1 MAIGDSNTY
10 GAVAQGYREALSN
23 YMAANAVPIQFV
35 GSQTDNR
42 DAFTNNRHE
51 GYSGW
56 AADDLLNGKAGL
68 VPMNSVSKY
77 LPDYILLMAG
87 TNDFLVKNQTVAQ
100 ATQNFQNLI
109 SEIKRRSPNSK
120 IIVATVFPIV
130 DISKSPRVG
139 YPTINENISSYN
151 NALKAMIPNSFSGSH
166 VMLLDMNSFID
177 FDWLSDGV
185 HADSLGYVAAA
196 QAWYSVLAPEIATKT
211 KAPQP
216 ACVASPPSRSY
227 IMTSLRY
234 FATAYSIP
242 NLTGDAVTFTTNIN
256 TNIGTLITTN
266 WACQD
271 TVNVANYVTA
281 AVAYLQ
287 SK

>member
-1 MAIGDSNTY
+1 MALGDSNTY

-35 GSQTDNR
+35 GSQTDTR
-42 DAFTNNRHE
+42 DAFINNRHE

-56 AADDLLNGKAGL
+56 AADDLLNGKSGL
-68 VPMNSVSKY
+68 KPMDSVGKY

-87 TNDFLVKNQTVAQ
+87 TNDFLVKNQTVTQ
-100 ATQNFQNLI
+100 AAQNFQNLLT
-109 SEIKRRSPNSK
+109 EIKRRSPNSK

-130 DISKSPRVG
+130 DTSKAPRMG
-139 YPTINENISSYN
+139 YPTINDNISSYN
-151 NALKAMIPNSFSGSH
+151 SALKAMIPNSFSNTR

-185 HADSLGYVAAA
+185 HANSVGYVAVA
-196 QAWYSVLAPEIATKT
+196 QAWYSVLAPEIATKI

-242 NLTGDAVTFTTNIN
+242 KLTSDAVTFTTNVN
-256 TNIGTLITTN
+256 TNIGTLISTN

-271 TVNVANYVTA
+271 TINVANYVTA